1 MVTSMVRLTVAFLLL
16 LATVSVAL
24 PSPQTVTTAATW
36 AQNRLPTGWSLVDT
50 KTQPQHVLEF
60 TIAVRLQNTSRVEEE
75 LLAIADPRSSRYA
88 QYYSMDEVAALSAP
102 DPAHLSAVVSF
113 IGSSEGVKDVHI
125 APGGAFVSFKATVEH
140 AETMLRA
147 KYVTLKDPA
156 GNMVVRTPS
165 YRLPEA
171 VHDAVDVLEPTL
183 RLSSVSVLTGS
194 ETETNITTPAS
205 LRALYGMGTTEGHTA
220 SGNSQATANFL
231 GQYYSKSDLDTFFKS
246 LYPEASGRSVS
257 TVIGP
262 NNVSDPGIEAQLD
275 IQYLMSI
282 GGGVPTTFWS
292 TAGQVGENEPFLK
305 WLMDLSSTKQVPSLF
320 SISYADYEDTV
331 EEAYAKR
338 VSVEFAKAGLRG
350 ITLISGSGDGG
361 VEGAQPRK
369 CPNGTFVPTF
379 PCSSPF
385 ETCVGG
391 TTGGY
396 KAGDVE
402 SAVSFSGGG
411 FGRYFQTANYQ
422 QKAVEQWH
430 ATAAA
435 SRQLPEKSLF
445 DIRGRGFPDVAAMG
459 TDFVVVDHGRK
470 ISVGGTSAS
479 TPTFAGLVSQLNEIR
494 FQAGKPSLGFLNPL
508 LYLHPEAFNDI
519 VSGHNPGC
527 GEQGFYADVGWDP
540 ITGLGSPNFQRL
552 SKIVSELP

>member
-246 LYPEASGRSVS
+246 LYAATTPL
-257 TVIGP
+257 P
-262 NNVSDPGIEAQLD
+262 P
-275 IQYLMSI
+275 
-282 GGGVPTTFWS
+282 VPF
-292 TAGQVGENEPFLK
+292 
-305 WLMDLSSTKQVPSLF
+305 
-320 SISYADYEDTV
+320 
-331 EEAYAKR
+331 
-338 VSVEFAKAGLRG
+338 
-350 ITLISGSGDGG
+350 
-361 VEGAQPRK
+361 
-369 CPNGTFVPTF
+369 
-379 PCSSPF
+379 
-385 ETCVGG
+385 
-391 TTGGY
+391 
-396 KAGDVE
+396 
-402 SAVSFSGGG
+402 
-411 FGRYFQTANYQ
+411 
-422 QKAVEQWH
+422 
-430 ATAAA
+430 
-435 SRQLPEKSLF
+435 
-445 DIRGRGFPDVAAMG
+445 
-459 TDFVVVDHGRK
+459 
-470 ISVGGTSAS
+470 
-479 TPTFAGLVSQLNEIR
+479 
-494 FQAGKPSLGFLNPL
+494 
-508 LYLHPEAFNDI
+508 
-519 VSGHNPGC
+519 
-527 GEQGFYADVGWDP
+527 
-540 ITGLGSPNFQRL
+540 
-552 SKIVSELP
+552 